1 VFLKD
6 KSCLLCGGKT
16 DYKDVI
22 LRSGENSVVYSCIQ
36 CNFEFFDY
44 NNKSALQSGKLDTT
58 RLLSSGLNIPSIQ
71 LDFENGMRQSQSYI
85 KQFICE
91 SINKERI
98 LEIGCSIGYFLKLLS
113 QLEADP
119 YGLEINESRAQVIRD
134 ELGFPCYTSL
144 DTIEEDRLQ
153 FQKIFMF
160 YTLEYIPDPVRY
172 ITRLIKVLGPG
183 GELIVVTPNLD
194 DILKND
200 WDVPAFED
208 FFYEKCSICYY
219 SISALKVLG
228 NKVKETFDV
237 DIKITTEQRYSLFN
251 HVNWLLNEQ
260 PTTTG
265 TVGGDN
271 LPSKIIKSF
280 GGHRPRLA
288 SKFKTLIKNIDMDYK
303 KLIEEA
309 DLGNRIILQI
319 KKIV

>member
-1 VFLKD
+1 MFLKD
-6 KSCLLCGGKT
+6 KSCLLCRGKT

-44 NNKSALQSGKLDTT
+44 NNESALQSDKLDTT
-58 RLLSSGLNIPSIQ
+58 RLLSSGLNIPSTQ

-98 LEIGCSIGYFLKLLS
+98 LEIGCSTGYFLKLLS
-113 QLEADP
+113 ELKADP
-119 YGLEINESRAQVIRD
+119 YGLEINESRAQFVRD
-134 ELGFPCYTSL
+134 ELGFSCYTSL

-153 FQKIFMF
+153 FKKIFMF
-160 YTLEYIPDPVRY
+160 YTLEYIPDPVKY
-172 ITRLIKVLGPG
+172 ITRLIKILEPG

-200 WDVPAFED
+200 WDIPAFED

-228 NKVKETFDV
+228 NKVKETFEV
-237 DIKITTEQRYSLFN
+237 DINITTEQRYSLFN
-251 HVNWLLNEQ
+251 HVNWLLNEK
-260 PTTTG
+260 PSTTG
-265 TVGGDN
+265 IVGGDN
-271 LPSKIIKSF
+271 FPSKIIKSF
-280 GGHRPRLA
+280 SDHRPKLA
-288 SKFKTLIKNIDMDYK
+288 KKVKSLIRNIDVSYK

-309 DLGNRIILQI
+309 GLGNRIIFRI
-319 KKIV
+319 KKC